1 MIFFK
6 NLIFD
11 FSLPR
16 SAKIVTINRDP
27 DELTKNTDLF
37 WKPKEAVQS
46 DPCDFLLEVL
56 DGSTSSNYVDWLA
69 TCKESDKKRD
79 LEILEKAKAPANG
92 MINPLNIFKQLD
104 DLLPDDSILVA
115 DGGDFVATASYILR
129 PRSPLSWLD
138 PGPYGTLGVGG
149 GFAVGAATIYPD
161 RPIFII
167 YGDGS
172 AGYSLVEVDTA
183 KRHNLNKIKVLIGEN
198 CDYFAQN
205 NHFII
210 GNDGAWTQILRAQEQ
225 ILGSPIA
232 NILTQ
237 SDYHKMAHAFECDG
251 EIIRGG
257 NDSEIRDQ
265 LLKLTNSNDTPS
277 VLNALIGSTDFREG
291 SISV

>member
-1 MIFFK
+1 
-6 NLIFD
+6 
-11 FSLPR
+11 LPR

-27 DELTKNTDLF
+27 EELKKNTDIF
-37 WKPKEAVQS
+37 WKPKVAVQS

-56 DGSTSSNYVDWLA
+56 GTANKSSKCDNWLQA
-69 TCKESDKKRD
+69 CKESDKKRD
-79 LEILEKAKAPANG
+79 LEIIEKAKAPANG

-104 DLLPDDSILVA
+104 DILPDDSILIA

-129 PRSPLSWLD
+129 PRKPLSWLD

-183 KRHNLNKIKVLIGEN
+183 KRHNLNKVKVL
-198 CDYFAQN
+198 
-205 NHFII
+205 I

-225 ILGSPIA
+225 ILGSPVA

-237 SDYHKMAHAFECDG
+237 SEYHKIAHAFECNGD
-251 EIIRGG
+251 IIGG
-257 NDSEIRDQ
+257 GDDSEIREK
-265 LLKLTNSNDTPS
+265 LLNLANSNDAPT

>member
-1 MIFFK
+1 MEI
-6 NLIFD
+6 LIYD

-16 SAKIVTINRDP
+16 SAKIVAINRDP

-56 DGSTSSNYVDWLA
+56 EGTSSDSYVDWLA

-104 DLLPDDSILVA
+104 DILPDDSILVA

-183 KRHNLNKIKVLIGEN
+183 KRHNLNKIKVLIGE
-198 CDYFAQN
+198 YFCPN
-205 NHFII
+205 IYFCKSYNFV

-257 NDSEIRDQ
+257 NDSEIRDE
-265 LLKLTNSNDTPS
+265 LLKLTNSNEAPS

>member
-1 MIFFK
+1 MA
-6 NLIFD
+6 
-11 FSLPR
+11 S
-16 SAKIVTINRDP
+16 
-27 DELTKNTDLF
+27 
-37 WKPKEAVQS
+37 
-46 DPCDFLLEVL
+46 
-56 DGSTSSNYVDWLA
+56 
-69 TCKESDKKRD
+69 CKESDKKRD

-104 DLLPDDSILVA
+104 DILPDDSILVA

-183 KRHNLNKIKVLIGEN
+183 KRHNLNKIKVLIG
-198 CDYFAQN
+198 
-205 NHFII
+205 
-210 GNDGAWTQILRAQEQ
+210 NDGAWTQILRAQEQ

-237 SDYHKMAHAFECDG
+237 SDYHKMAHAFECNG

-257 NDSEIRDQ
+257 NDLEIREG
-265 LLKLTNSNDTPS
+265 LLKLTNSNQAPS